1 MAPYLPLPSFKT
13 FASACA
19 RFHARG
25 FVAVHI
31 RQKAFHRNS
40 FLFLSLFRFDLPA
53 SVSSPSIIRR
63 RRVVVSTLE
72 IGNSSRIRIEDW
84 IVNVERKFFSLDRFE
99 GKTRVNALGP
109 FKRRKEE
116 RSAYQLVSRP
126 NFCYIDTTLVCR
138 RSFYFARVAPETEI
152 ISFNL

>member
-84 IVNVERKFFSLDRFE
+84 IVNVSLDRFE
-99 GKTRVNALGP
+99 GKTRVNAPGP